1 MTDTSDT
8 SHVDDDAQGGV
19 DDDAARGGDPGSD
32 DAQGGD
38 DAPTTLT
45 PEAARKL
52 RSEARGLRQ
61 RLKAAEQEL
70 EKRTTA
76 DLTDAQRLERE
87 TKTQAARIEQ
97 LEAQLRD
104 TNVATIAARLGV
116 KADLVDTIA
125 PLLDWS
131 DLDHDDTKAIERAV
145 RELVKARPSLSAN
158 QDGHS
163 GGAGRGT
170 GRGSE
175 GDMNSLI
182 RRMAGGR

>member
-1 MTDTSDT
+1 MADTTDTT
-8 SHVDDDAQGGV
+8 TVDDDAPAGDAV
-19 DDDAARGGDPGSD
+19 DDARGGDTRDD
-32 DAQGGD
+32 DARGGD
-38 DAPTTLT
+38 DAPTTLD

-52 RSEARGLRQ
+52 RSEARSLRQ

-70 EKRTTA
+70 EQRKTA
-76 DLTDAQRLERE
+76 DLTDTQRLERE
-87 TKTQAARIEQ
+87 HKTQAARIAQ

-125 PLLDWS
+125 PLLDWN
-131 DLDHDDTKAIERAV
+131 DLEHDDTKAIERAV

-158 QDGHS
+158 QDGHQ
-163 GGAGRGT
+163 GGSGRGT
-170 GRGSE
+170 GRGE

-182 RRMAGGR
+182 RRMAGRG